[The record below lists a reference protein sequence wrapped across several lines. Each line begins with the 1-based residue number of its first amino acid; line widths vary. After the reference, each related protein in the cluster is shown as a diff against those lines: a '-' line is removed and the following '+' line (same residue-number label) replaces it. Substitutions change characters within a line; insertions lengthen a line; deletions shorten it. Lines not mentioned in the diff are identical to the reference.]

1 MRMAGATERAEP
13 REFEVVPATDGDC
26 RAVAELHVASWRG
39 AYADILPAD
48 YLSGLSV
55 DRREGSWRQVLGEAR
70 SELLLARRGEAVL
83 GFSSFGPTRDRDA
96 PPGRGEVWAIYVH
109 PDAWSAGVGRRLLA
123 ATRERLVATGHESV
137 SLWVLA
143 GNARAIRFY
152 AAAGFAI
159 EPGSEKEFELGGTRV
174 REVRMVAGLADL
186 SLRA

>member
-1 MRMAGATERAEP
+1 MS
-13 REFEVVPATDGDC
+13 DGGHVKLVAARPDDC
-26 RAVAELHVASWRG
+26 RAVAELHVTSWRV

-48 YLSGLSV
+48 YLAGLSV

-83 GFSSFGPTRDRDA
+83 GFASFGASRDQDA
-96 PPGRGEVWAIYVH
+96 PPARGEVWAIYVH
-109 PDAWSAGVGRRLLA
+109 PDAWSSGVGRRLLD
-123 ATRERLVATGHESV
+123 ATRERLVATAHDSV

-159 EPGSEKEFELGGTRV
+159 EPATEKEFELGGVRV
-174 REVRMVAGLADL
+174 REVRMVAALADL